1 MKRSALAVT
10 VALALSPLA
19 ASAQNAGG
27 AAAAKREVVLHG
39 CVMPGTDRNSYVMTK
54 VMEMPG
60 QDGSAMPEVAHGRRV
75 LFWLN
80 NDGDVK
86 KHIGRMVEVRGEFTK
101 LEESEIELKAGRQK
115 DGRLLVEFEGPGKD
129 VVVPN
134 ATVGDAIG
142 TAGRTE
148 AEKDDIPTYLA
159 HVNVRMVRV
168 MSGECK

>member
-1 MKRSALAVT
+1 MKKSAIAVT

-19 ASAQNAGG
+19 ASAQNAS
-27 AAAAKREVVLHG
+27 ATARREVVLHG
-39 CVMPGTDRNSYVMTK
+39 CVMPGADRNSYVMTK

-60 QDGSAMPEVAHGRRV
+60 PDGSVMPEVAHGRRV
-75 LFWLN
+75 LFWLD

-86 KHIGRMVEVRGEFTK
+86 RHMGRMVEVRGEFTG
-101 LEESEIELKAGRQK
+101 LQESEIELKAGRQK

-134 ATVGDAIG
+134 ETVGAAIG

-148 AEKDDIPTYLA
+148 AEKNDIPTYLA
-159 HVNVRMVRV
+159 RVNVRMVRV